1 MILSSTLIHK
11 ALDEDRLIIDPE
23 PKPRVPT
30 IGIDHCPYDTHSVDL
45 TLAPEI
51 SIPQP
56 GPFAYDLTQAGLAK
70 FLSRNSTKHIIE
82 PKNPY
87 QLEHNQFIL
96 GITKETV
103 GLPILQQYD
112 TCLAARIEG
121 KSSRARCGLLIHFT
135 APTVHPGWYGPL
147 TLEIINLGASPILLN
162 VGMPIAQLIVEEVSG
177 LPAAPN
183 PSQFQRQITPEGVA
197 ALHGHQAKRSMTVGP
212 AGRN

>member
-1 MILSSTLIHK
+1 MILSSSRIHT
-11 ALDEDRLIIDPE
+11 ALDERRLIIDPE

-30 IGIDHCPYDTHSVDL
+30 IGNKHCPYDTHSVDL
-45 TLAPEI
+45 TFAPEI
-51 SIPQP
+51 SIPESGAFNYDPTLTGLP
-56 GPFAYDLTQAGLAK
+56 GFISK
-70 FLSRNSTKHIIE
+70 ISTKHTIKPSNPFRLE
-82 PKNPY
+82 PNK
-87 QLEHNQFIL
+87 FIL

-135 APTVHPGWYGPL
+135 APTVHPGWHGPL

-197 ALHGHQAKRSMTVGP
+197 TRHGHQAKRSMTVGP